1 MIKSPV
7 RINTAKQR
15 DDGRHRSNRHIGQ
28 AMVGGE
34 KGEVHKYIRRWEIMI
49 TTIIWQ

>member
-15 DDGRHRSNRHIGQ
+15 DDGRRRSNRHIGQ
-28 AMVGGE
+28 AMVGGK
-34 KGEVHKYIRRWEIMI
+34 KGKFIN
-49 TTIIWQ
+49 T